1 MKEMGRVGE
10 RGKEKRK
17 KKKEKED
24 NEYLGH
30 TFKAFTLSYMIF
42 LSGLLFSLSHLH
54 LEK

>member
-1 MKEMGRVGE
+1 MGRVGE

-17 KKKEKED
+17 KKREKED

-30 TFKAFTLSYMIF
+30 SFKAFTLSYMVF
-42 LSGLLFSLSHLH
+42 LSRLLLSLSNLH